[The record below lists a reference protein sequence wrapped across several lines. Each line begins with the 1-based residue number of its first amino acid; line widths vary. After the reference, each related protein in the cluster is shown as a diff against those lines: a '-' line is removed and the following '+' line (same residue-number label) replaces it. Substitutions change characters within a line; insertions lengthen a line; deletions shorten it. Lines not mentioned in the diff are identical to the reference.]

1 MTDIK
6 NPDPVFLAKSR
17 CTYILSTAIPCI
29 LLNSRCTPEFM
40 LNNVILTHIW
50 PNQMDI
56 ICSCFVAT
64 KFLEEAEVLPVF
76 GACVQPEGMIEL
88 ECSTAMYIVTA
99 LLLTALN
106 LYN

>member
-1 MTDIK
+1 
-6 NPDPVFLAKSR
+6 
-17 CTYILSTAIPCI
+17 
-29 LLNSRCTPEFM
+29 
-40 LNNVILTHIW
+40 
-50 PNQMDI
+50 MDI

-64 KFLEEAEVLPVF
+64 KILEEAEVLPVF

-88 ECSTAMYIVTA
+88 ERSTAMYIVTA